1 MVLAPSSFSF
11 TTSRGLQRITLL
23 PNINDISSGYQKG
36 SSQKV
41 CLLIVQNLHRLQ
53 IKQVLN
59 TESSQGYQGR
69 LNSRNLLHL
78 KHLKY
83 IVFFFFF
90 DCRSVIMVK
99 TAVRS
104 YITADRKRQRSHV
117 EMHTHILAREH
128 KNNLVK
134 EQVIFNRS
142 KTKYMCQFKKRWYKQ
157 G

>member
-1 MVLAPSSFSF
+1 M
-11 TTSRGLQRITLL
+11 
-23 PNINDISSGYQKG
+23 
-36 SSQKV
+36 
-41 CLLIVQNLHRLQ
+41 
-53 IKQVLN
+53 KQVLN

-117 EMHTHILAREH
+117 EMHTHISERTQKQSCQRAG
-128 KNNLVK
+128 NL
-134 EQVIFNRS
+134 
-142 KTKYMCQFKKRWYKQ
+142 
-157 G
+157 